1 MNDYPLEDELLSAV
15 REARPAITEE
25 TLSPAS
31 PEAQA
36 ILDRLQGARRRR
48 LVPAA
53 GSRRRHR
60 TSPATASSAPCDDYP
75 LERQR
80 LEMSVTE
87 RRPRRRRMPTIG
99 GVFATLSAL
108 AAVVVAIVA
117 LTVIKHHQPAV
128 PTRTT
133 DAVETNIPSAAKLPL
148 GTPAGPGTANPKT
161 FQGAAIPSTVTLVA
175 ETPDP
180 HGGLPWGLRQF
191 QTTRQ
196 MTCLQVGRVQD
207 GTIGVIGQDGA
218 WQDDHR
224 FHPISPNAYI
234 ADSCSATDAHGA
246 AFNNVSVL
254 GAIASADVPWGT
266 GRQSGECRT
275 GAEPHQFP
283 LCPPADLR
291 KLDYGLLGPEA
302 ISITYVGTNGRLYT
316 ETTNG
321 PNGAYLIVRASSS
334 TLSCSQTSGGGQ
346 SCTSGSGRFSGPSLQ
361 SGVIT
366 SVTYRNGH
374 VCNLPAP
381 TSAGAA
387 QASCPPIHTSTSEIP
402 QTHVRVRVTRADQYC
417 APRRGQTVKRCP
429 QQTQGLVRLG
439 GPSNQWLVIF
449 SFTAPTSTEAHGRT
463 YYYFTA
469 DAPGRCPNASQFGEY
484 NEAVRRGQ
492 RVTLWA
498 AFDKRC
504 PGRGHGTISLI
515 TPTTAHPV
523 PGEGSSRPVA
533 TFNFAIP

>member
-1 MNDYPLEDELLSAV
+1 
-15 REARPAITEE
+15 
-25 TLSPAS
+25 
-31 PEAQA
+31 
-36 ILDRLQGARRRR
+36 
-48 LVPAA
+48 
-53 GSRRRHR
+53 
-60 TSPATASSAPCDDYP
+60 
-75 LERQR
+75 
-80 LEMSVTE
+80 
-87 RRPRRRRMPTIG
+87 MPTIG
-99 GVFATLSAL
+99 GVFAALSAL

-117 LTVIKHHQPAV
+117 LALIKHHQPAV

-133 DAVETNIPSAAKLPL
+133 DAVGTNIPPTAKLPL
-148 GTPAGPGTANPKT
+148 GTPAGPGTANPNT

-218 WQDDHR
+218 WDEDHR
-224 FHPISPNAYI
+224 FHPISPNAYT
-234 ADSCSATDAHGA
+234 ADSCSATDVHGA

-266 GRQSGECRT
+266 GRQSGECRI
-275 GAEPHQFP
+275 GAEPHQFL

-302 ISITYVGTNGRLYT
+302 ASITYVGANGRLYS
-316 ETTNG
+316 EPTNG

-334 TLSCSQTSGGGQ
+334 TLSCSHTSGGGQ

-387 QASCPPIHTSTSEIP
+387 QASCPPIHTSTSETP
-402 QTHVRVRVTRADQYC
+402 QTPVRVRVTRADQYC
-417 APRRGQTVKRCP
+417 ASRRGQTLEPCPKRP
-429 QQTQGLVRLG
+429 QNLVRLG
-439 GPSNQWLVIF
+439 GPSSQWLVIF
-449 SFTAPTSTEAHGRT
+449 TFTAPRSSGARDHA

-484 NEAVRRGQ
+484 NEAVRKGQ
-492 RVTLWA
+492 RVTLGA
-498 AFDKRC
+498 AFDNRC
-504 PGRGHGTISLI
+504 PGDGHGAISLI
-515 TPTTAHPV
+515 TPPTAHSA
-523 PGEGSSRPVA
+523 PGEGSSRTVA